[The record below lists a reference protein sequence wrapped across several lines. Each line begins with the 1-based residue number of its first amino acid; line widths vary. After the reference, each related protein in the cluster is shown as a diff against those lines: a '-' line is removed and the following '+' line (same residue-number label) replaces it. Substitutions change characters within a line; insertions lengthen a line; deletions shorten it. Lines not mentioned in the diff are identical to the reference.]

1 MKFLLDT
8 HILLWWMQ
16 DSPELPAEARDL
28 VRDPA
33 NTIFVSAVNLWEIRI
48 KEAIGKIRLPANFDE
63 VLAKEE
69 FETIALTADHVT
81 ELTRL
86 PLLHRDPFDRILIA
100 QARATRI
107 TLLTA
112 DNEIASYGDGVH
124 LARRASSVAP

>member
-16 DSPELPAEARDL
+16 DSPELPPEARDL

-69 FETIALTADHVT
+69 FETIALTADHVS
-81 ELTRL
+81 ELARL

-112 DNEIASYGDGVH
+112 DSEIASYGDGVH
-124 LARRASSVAP
+124 LARRASAAP

>member
-81 ELTRL
+81 ELTGL

-124 LARRASSVAP
+124 LARRASVAS